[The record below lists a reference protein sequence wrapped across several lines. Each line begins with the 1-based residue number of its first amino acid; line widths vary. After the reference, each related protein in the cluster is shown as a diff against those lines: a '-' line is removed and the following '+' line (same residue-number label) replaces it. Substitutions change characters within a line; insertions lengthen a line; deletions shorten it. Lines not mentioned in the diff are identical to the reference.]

1 MVLLEALVARPR
13 SGEYATRLVGFPQP
27 HLTLPAGMS
36 VRPLFTGVATERSGD
51 RLRRIVR
58 WGLRVG
64 AQVLATA
71 APLGAGPSLPLS
83 SRCDAT
89 GRTAGTLFS
98 LRPRERL
105 HQTLSA
111 ILLPHQVIL
120 GQWNGV
126 AQGSRACENAEEVP
140 RRLDWGEGQRGIG
153 ELVGRL
159 IVNGKFVVRVW
170 PPADMAHRLA
180 AEGCGRCLTPHRGQG
195 RCGGKT
201 A

>member
-83 SRCDAT
+83 SHALQVQGCSPVVGFCSHSSVGNGPAASVGDDVTQQGEPLAR
-89 GRTAGTLFS
+89 FS
-98 LRPRERL
+98 RFD
-105 HQTLSA
+105 H
-111 ILLPHQVIL
+111 
-120 GQWNGV
+120 
-126 AQGSRACENAEEVP
+126 
-140 RRLDWGEGQRGIG
+140 
-153 ELVGRL
+153 
-159 IVNGKFVVRVW
+159 VNVCTK
-170 PPADMAHRLA
+170 P
-180 AEGCGRCLTPHRGQG
+180 
-195 RCGGKT
+195 
-201 A
+201 